1 MTGCSS
7 PACTCSI
14 AKSIF
19 WAVRF
24 AKWEAEWLCHVTLIR
39 IKCLAKYPPVMSDG
53 RFYYYDESQCTFVEV
68 LGRRRRVARTVALV
82 VCLTL
87 VLTGGLYWGL
97 AELLGSPEVI
107 ALKAENEVLREQLE
121 TADSRIENI
130 RAELADFSDRDKELY
145 RTILQA
151 DPIPDQVRQA
161 GAGGTDVYEDF
172 QRFGSNTRV
181 VLRET
186 AENLDRLERQME
198 IQGSS
203 YRELIELARRRTE
216 ELKELPAIM
225 PANGRLVSG
234 FGVRL
239 HPIDHVRRMHTGI
252 DITTPRGTPVVAT
265 ADGVV
270 SYAGRRG
277 GYGITVEVKHRKSG
291 YTTRY
296 AHLSRIPETTRVGR
310 RVSRGELIA
319 YSGSSGRSTAPHVHY
334 EVLNSAR
341 RAINPID
348 FFAPGMTPDEYRRL
362 HHEAETAVSPLD

>member
-1 MTGCSS
+1 
-7 PACTCSI
+7 
-14 AKSIF
+14 
-19 WAVRF
+19 
-24 AKWEAEWLCHVTLIR
+24 
-39 IKCLAKYPPVMSDG
+39 MSEG

-68 LGRRRRVARTVALV
+68 RDRHTRVVRTVALV
-82 VCLTL
+82 A
-87 VLTGGLYWGL
+87 VLTIVLSGALYWGL
-97 AELLGSPEVI
+97 GELLGSPEVI
-107 ALKAENEVLREQLE
+107 ALKAENEVLRNQLAA
-121 TADSRIENI
+121 ADSSIEDI
-130 RAELADFSDRDKELY
+130 RSELADFSDRDKELY

-161 GAGGTDVYEDF
+161 GAGGTDVYEGF
-172 QRFGSNTRV
+172 QRFGTDTRV

-203 YRELIELARRRTE
+203 YRELIDLARRRKE
-216 ELKELPAIM
+216 ALQELPAIM

-252 DITTPRGTPVVAT
+252 DISAPRGTPVVAT

-296 AHLSRIPETTRVGR
+296 AHLSKIPEITRVGR
-310 RVSRGELIA
+310 RVSRGEVIA
-319 YSGSSGRSTAPHVHY
+319 FSGSSGRSTAPHVHY

-348 FFAPGMTPDEYRRL
+348 FFAPGMTPDEYHRL
-362 HHEAETAVSPLD
+362 HHEAESAVSPLD

>member
-1 MTGCSS
+1 
-7 PACTCSI
+7 
-14 AKSIF
+14 
-19 WAVRF
+19 
-24 AKWEAEWLCHVTLIR
+24 
-39 IKCLAKYPPVMSDG
+39 MSEG

-68 LGRRRRVARTVALV
+68 RDRHTRTVRTFALV
-82 VCLTL
+82 A
-87 VLTGGLYWGL
+87 VLAVVLGGALYFGL
-97 AELLGSPEVI
+97 GEVLGSPEVI
-107 ALKAENEVLREQLE
+107 ALKAENEALRRQLQA
-121 TADSRIENI
+121 TDSEIENI
-130 RAELADFSDRDKELY
+130 RSELADFSDRDKELY

-172 QRFGSNTRV
+172 QRFGSNTRA

-270 SYAGRRG
+270 SFTGRRG
-277 GYGITVEVKHRKSG
+277 GYGITVEVKHKKSG

-296 AHLSRIPETTRVGR
+296 AHLSKIPESTRVGR

-334 EVLNSAR
+334 EVLNASR
-341 RAINPID
+341 RAVNPID
-348 FFAPGMTPDEYRRL
+348 FFAPGMTPDEYQRL
-362 HHEAETAVSPLD
+362 HHEAEAAVSPLD